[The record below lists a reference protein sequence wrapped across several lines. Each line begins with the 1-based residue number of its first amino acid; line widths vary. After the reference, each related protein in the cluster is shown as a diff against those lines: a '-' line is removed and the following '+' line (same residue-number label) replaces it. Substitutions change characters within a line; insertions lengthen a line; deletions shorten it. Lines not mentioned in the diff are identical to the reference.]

1 MAHRKAGKMG
11 GRSKYSTLIT
21 SNNSNNSNKN
31 NNGLLYSFL
40 SMPPSSSL
48 PVCVCLFRPVV
59 RPLLPAE
66 RAGYHGDHRMKA
78 ERERKKK
85 APLLISMATD
95 WLSKSTQEVLICYV
109 SARLLVAF
117 VSFILP
123 SVFPFRLH
131 RVGRFADS
139 RKEWLVEMGRLVI
152 GWDKGTVVVFWTGLV
167 RLLWLIQG
175 KKKTFELG
183 DGPTQRTRSSYY
195 Y

>member
-1 MAHRKAGKMG
+1 M
-11 GRSKYSTLIT
+11 
-21 SNNSNNSNKN
+21 
-31 NNGLLYSFL
+31 
-40 SMPPSSSL
+40 
-48 PVCVCLFRPVV
+48 
-59 RPLLPAE
+59 
-66 RAGYHGDHRMKA
+66 
-78 ERERKKK
+78 
-85 APLLISMATD
+85 
-95 WLSKSTQEVLICYV
+95 